1 MKKKIIIAAV
11 LVLAILLIPVP
22 CRLKDGG
29 STEYIAVLYTVT
41 DVHRIVSPE
50 KYEDGIT
57 VEILGKEIYN
67 KVK

>member
-11 LVLAILLIPVP
+11 VILAILLIPIP

-29 STEYIAVLYTVT
+29 SVEYIAVLYTVT
-41 DVHRIVSPE
+41 DVHSIVSPTQY
-50 KYEDGIT
+50 KNGIT

-67 KVK
+67 NVK